1 MRRQEPLMEV
11 IMTNSIKGSDLLS
24 KRMLA
29 LSGLLMTLSNIGL
42 SPFVAVPV
50 SIALVY
56 ILRK

>member
-11 IMTNSIKGSDLLS
+11 SMTNSIKGSDLLS

-42 SPFVAVPV
+42 SPFVALPV
-50 SIALVY
+50 SVALVY
-56 ILRK
+56 VLRK

>member
-1 MRRQEPLMEV
+1 MRRQEPIIEV
-11 IMTNSIKGSDLLS
+11 SMTNSIKGSDLLS

-56 ILRK
+56 VLRK